1 MDKTF
6 SIQEFP
12 HDAGA
17 VGRWCKL
24 LFGESIETTVDVA
37 GVTIHPRPRELTPA
51 ELEQLESVLR
61 AAKPFKL
68 GVDKTHIVAGGEDY
82 ATVTVESV
90 GDSIVLLVR
99 DQEVEVELVDGVG
112 TLEVS
117 ATAPTVE
124 PITVRAKDQL
134 VYGFA
139 QVEVEAI

>member
-1 MDKTF
+1 MEMFIPGFT
-6 SIQEFP
+6 QN
-12 HDAGA
+12 AGDIA
-17 VGRWCKL
+17 AWGEL
-24 LFGESIETTVDVA
+24 LFGFRVDCAVGSGHIA
-37 GVTIHPRPRELTPA
+37 ISEHNLTEA
-51 ELEQLESVLR
+51 QLVQLEAVLR
-61 AAKPFKL
+61 AAKPFSL
-68 GVDKTHIVAGGEDY
+68 RVNKTRIVAGGEDY

-117 ATAPTVE
+117 ATVPTVE

-139 QVEVEAI
+139 QVEVRAI

>member
-82 ATVTVESV
+82 ATVTVESQ
-90 GDSIVLLVR
+90 GESIVLSVR
-99 DQEVEVELVDGVG
+99 GQDVEVVLYDGVG
-112 TLEVS
+112 TLEIT
-117 ATAPTVE
+117 ATAPTIE
-124 PITVRAKDQL
+124 PIVIRAKEPL

>member
-68 GVDKTHIVAGGEDY
+68 GVDKTHIVTGGEDY
-82 ATVTVESV
+82 ATVTVTSV

-117 ATAPTVE
+117 ATVPTVE

-139 QVEVEAI
+139 QIEVKAI

>member
-82 ATVTVESV
+82 ATVTVTSV

-139 QVEVEAI
+139 QVEVRAI

>member
-90 GDSIVLLVR
+90 GDSIDVLVR
-99 DQEVEVELVDGVG
+99 DERVTVPLVDGTG
-112 TLEVS
+112 KLEV
-117 ATAPTVE
+117 AAEAATVE
-124 PITVRAKDQL
+124 PLVVKAADEL
-134 VYGFA
+134 VYGFDS
-139 QVEVEAI
+139 VEVIAE

>member
-117 ATAPTVE
+117 ATAPTIE
-124 PITVRAKDQL
+124 PIVIRAKEPL